1 MFEKIKRLTIKHIG
15 TFIIVSVVVF
25 ALIVITIEL
34 MQKMDLNVSSAAGLV
49 ATINNNEASI
59 YNNKIMS
66 GSQVLSAIEKYYN
79 NQKVIVMLFNKAT
92 DYNSAAYR
100 FFVTGKTA
108 KFAQNTNYDNVII
121 SNNYDDITSIMIKDT
136 SIGYLSNYN
145 RASLDSYS
153 DSSKKNYISLVSK
166 YKATLIKCNGV
177 NLGIAFFRID

>member
-49 ATINNNEASI
+49 ASI